1 MNKNYK
7 KTIDDKDTIGYAGNE
22 AGNGYGKNR
31 KIKLIVVS
39 GLVLLITVL
48 VVVGFIRCA
57 PKTIKDTGLY
67 FNEKGESATIT
78 LDVKYHK
85 GLKDYYYTGEVIV
98 DGTVYKSVYDLYNT
112 KTSMFVVEN
121 DYALTAFKN
130 SLALSDFSYEEKT
143 VRIINIMRNGESEAY
158 IGPAESYEELMS
170 LFIQ

>member
-7 KTIDDKDTIGYAGNE
+7 KTIDDKDTIGYEGNE
-22 AGNGYGKNR
+22 AGKGHGKAR
-31 KIKLIVVS
+31 KIKLMVVS
-39 GLVLLITVL
+39 GLVLFITVL
-48 VVVGFIRCA
+48 VVVGFIRFA
-57 PKTIKDTGLY
+57 PKSIKDTGLY

-121 DYALTAFKN
+121 L
-130 SLALSDFSYEEKT
+130 SL
-143 VRIINIMRNGESEAY
+143 IHI
-158 IGPAESYEELMS
+158 
-170 LFIQ
+170 

>member
-1 MNKNYK
+1 M
-7 KTIDDKDTIGYAGNE
+7 
-22 AGNGYGKNR
+22 R
-31 KIKLIVVS
+31 SLS
-39 GLVLLITVL
+39 TVQS
-48 VVVGFIRCA
+48 I
-57 PKTIKDTGLY
+57 
-67 FNEKGESATIT
+67 
-78 LDVKYHK
+78 
-85 GLKDYYYTGEVIV
+85 
-98 DGTVYKSVYDLYNT
+98 KSVYDLYNT

>member
-22 AGNGYGKNR
+22 AENGYGKTR

-48 VVVGFIRCA
+48 VVV
-57 PKTIKDTGLY
+57 GLY